1 MEVQLTMA
9 IGTPF
14 HSRTAPLNTSL
25 HWKHWSGYFS
35 AVIYEDFSEPE
46 YQAVRNG
53 AALIDVSPLYKY
65 DIRGSDAVALV
76 DRLITRNAA
85 KCKLGQVLY
94 TPWCDDDGK
103 ILQDGC
109 FQRLEE
115 NHFRATAVDPC
126 LHWFYANTAG
136 LNVEIDDVSEKMGAL
151 ALQGPTSR
159 DILNHISSTD
169 LTDLRYF
176 YATGAELGGA
186 PVVVSRTGY
195 TGDLGYEIWVGT
207 EDAERV
213 WDALMEAGRGRGIV
227 PAGMEALDL
236 ARIEAGYPLIDVDF
250 WNAEK
255 ALIEDQKSSP
265 YEVGMGWAVNLKK
278 SRFIGKQALVEEKKA
293 GTPRF
298 FMGLEVSWEAIEPL
312 YTEEGLA
319 PEMPQV
325 ASRVGIPIYIGGRQV
340 GKATSSCWS
349 KLLKKFI
356 ALATLDAPYAKPGTE
371 VDLEMTVE
379 YKRKRAAAK
388 VVKLPFFD
396 PERKRA

>member
-1 MEVQLTMA
+1 MA

-25 HWKHWSGYFS
+25 NWKHWSGYFA
-35 AVIYEDFSEPE
+35 AVAYEEFSEPE

-53 AALIDVSPLYKY
+53 AALIDVSPLFKY
-65 DIRGSDAVALV
+65 DITGKDSVAFV
-76 DRLITRNAA
+76 NRLITRNAE
-85 KCKLGQVLY
+85 KCKLGQVIY
-94 TPWCDDDGK
+94 TPWCDDQGK
-103 ILQDGC
+103 VIQDGT

-126 LHWFYANTAG
+126 LHWFYTHAMG
-136 LNVEIDDVSEKMGAL
+136 LDVTIDDVSEKMGAL
-151 ALQGPTSR
+151 ALQGPYSR
-159 DILNHISSTD
+159 DILNQISSAD

-176 YATGAELGGA
+176 YATHAELGGV

-195 TGDLGYEIWVGT
+195 TGDLGYEIWVASD
-207 EDAERV
+207 DAEPV
-213 WDALMEAGRGRGIV
+213 WDALVNAGQGRGIA
-227 PAGMEALDL
+227 PAGMQALDL

-265 YEVGMGWAVNLKK
+265 FEVGMGWAVNLKK
-278 SRFIGKQALVEEKKA
+278 PHFIGKQALVEEMKA

-298 FMGLEVSWEAIEPL
+298 FMGLEASWEVIEPL

-325 ASRVGIPIYIGGRQV
+325 ASRDGIPVYFGGRQV

-349 KLLKKFI
+349 KLVKKFI
-356 ALATLDAPYAKPGTE
+356 ALATIDAPYAKPGTE